1 MARDLTIHKATRTG
15 AKARIALAGPTGS
28 GKTWTGL
35 SLATVL
41 ADGKGVLMVDTE
53 HRASELY
60 SDDFDFNALT
70 WEPPFDPRELIS
82 FLRGQGSL
90 WGSIVVDSSSHF
102 YNGEGGLLSIVDAAG
117 ARAQGNSY
125 AGWKTGTPIQNE
137 LIDTFLRLPC
147 HLVVCMRSK
156 MEYTLEKDD
165 RGRSVPRKVGMAPIQ
180 RDGFEY
186 EMSFVGDMDLDHKLT
201 IVKSRYSALADKVYR
216 PDHEKEFA
224 TELLAWLQT
233 AKPEEVAPTPALELS
248 PADSA
253 TFAEAV
259 APKPVTKPAA
269 KPVQP
274 ASKAVE
280 TSPAAHTTQTATMD
294 RVSLMNAIIDGVT
307 RKYAGVAERMTFLK
321 KHGYAG
327 SGMYVMFIQK
337 ADMDV
342 LKAMATELGVYA

>member
-53 HRASELY
+53 HKASELY

-82 FLRGQGSL
+82 FLRGQGSS

-233 AKPEEVAPTPALELS
+233 AKPEEAQPTPALELS

-259 APKPVTKPAA
+259 APKA
-269 KPVQP
+269 KPVKAPAKAQP
-274 ASKAVE
+274 
-280 TSPAAHTTQTATMD
+280 TPPAEPTTQNVTAD
-294 RVSLMNAIIDGVT
+294 RVSLMNAIIQRITVQFPGT
-307 RKYAGVAERMTFLK
+307 PERNAFLA
-321 KHGYAG
+321 KHGHDG
-327 SGMYVMFIQK
+327 SGMYVRFIQA
-337 ADMDV
+337 ADMDAM
-342 LKAMATELGVYA
+342 KAMAVELGVYA